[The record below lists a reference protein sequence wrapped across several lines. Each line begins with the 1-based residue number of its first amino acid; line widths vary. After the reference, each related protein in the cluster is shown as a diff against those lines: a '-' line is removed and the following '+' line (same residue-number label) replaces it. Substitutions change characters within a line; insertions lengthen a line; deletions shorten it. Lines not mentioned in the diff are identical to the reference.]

1 MFDVAEN
8 IHSIMDDKIQIKKEY
23 VIFFY
28 DHISYMTNISKILHT
43 LFFMTDDDDQ
53 TTCKFLN

>member
-8 IHSIMDDKIQIKKEY
+8 VHSIMDDKIKIKKEY
-23 VIFFY
+23 FIFFY
-28 DHISYMTNISKILHT
+28 VYFT
-43 LFFMTDDDDQ
+43 DDDQ

>member
-8 IHSIMDDKIQIKKEY
+8 IHSIMDDKIKIKKEY

-43 LFFMTDDDDQ
+43 LFFYDG
-53 TTCKFLN
+53 